1 MQELCKLKFEIN
13 VTPNALEKYMNFN
26 INNKLIF
33 VDTFQLLSSSL
44 ESLVKILG
52 KNYFKYLSQ
61 EFNSK
66 VLDLDKEKLFYP
78 YEYMSGFEKF

>member
-1 MQELCKLKFEIN
+1 MQELYKLKFEIN

-26 INNKLIF
+26 ISNKLIF
-33 VDTFQLLSSSL
+33 VDSFQLLSSSL

-78 YEYMSGFEKF
+78 YEYMSGFEKY

>member
-13 VTPNALEKYMNFN
+13 VTPNALEKYMNFS

-44 ESLVKILG
+44 ESLVNILG

-66 VLDLDKEKLFYP
+66 VLHLDKEKLFYP
-78 YEYMSGFEKF
+78 YEYMSGFKKI